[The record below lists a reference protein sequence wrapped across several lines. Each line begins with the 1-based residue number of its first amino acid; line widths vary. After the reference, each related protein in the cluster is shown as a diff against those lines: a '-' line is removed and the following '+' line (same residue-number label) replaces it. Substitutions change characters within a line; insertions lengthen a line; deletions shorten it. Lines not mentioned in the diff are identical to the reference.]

1 MGTHAPPCIF
11 TVTCLYDKNSNMKRT
26 GQTVTPSVL
35 ADRSKAKVVPSLF
48 PKSSNSCPG
57 YPSPHVA
64 QGRARLEQV
73 KIIKEDCLLETPIIF
88 VGIDVCKAQ
97 LDVAIRPTAQTLSVT
112 NDKAGI
118 KTLIKHL
125 AETSSPTWLSWNPPV
140 VLSVRSCSL

>member
-1 MGTHAPPCIF
+1 MM
-11 TVTCLYDKNSNMKRT
+11 KNSNMKRT

-97 LDVAIRPTAQTLSVT
+97 LNVTMLWITQEDKLCEKNGVNVEALYLESTL
-112 NDKAGI
+112 A
-118 KTLIKHL
+118 
-125 AETSSPTWLSWNPPV
+125 
-140 VLSVRSCSL
+140 